1 MVDIEKIEKRTV
13 QSFYEDGLFEI
24 ALGAVF
30 LLLGGYFF
38 AQTAAPKGSVLED
51 ALSVL
56 FILVIGSS
64 AFLASRILRFFK
76 RRITYPRTGY
86 VTFKKKEPSP
96 RRRVATAVVAGII
109 GASLAALY
117 SLSPSVKVLLPA
129 LNGLLLAIAVLLFAN
144 KVGLI
149 RYYILAAVS
158 AVIGFAVTAAGIGDI
173 KGVSLYY
180 GLFGAAAVLSG
191 LAALF
196 VYLKRSPRPATEG
209 PEGPDAH

>member
-38 AQTAAPKGSVLED
+38 AQMTAPKGSTLED
-51 ALSVL
+51 VLSIL
-56 FILVIGSS
+56 FVLVIGSS

-86 VTFKKKEPSP
+86 VAFKKKEPST

-129 LNGLLLAIAVLLFAN
+129 VNGLLLAIAVLLFAN
-144 KVGLI
+144 KIGLI
-149 RYYILAAVS
+149 RYYLLAAAS
-158 AVIGFAVTAAGIGDI
+158 AVIGFAVTAAGVGDI

-180 GLFGAAAVLSG
+180 GLFGAAALLSG
-191 LAALF
+191 LVTLV
-196 VYLKRSPRPATEG
+196 VYLRRSPRPGAAG